1 MGKNQTLEFNSP
13 LSLYIYKFIHID
25 ATAEAIMSK
34 MKHLLRKLHIG
45 NDQQSHHRRT
55 SPAAPPSTT
64 LSPSSSSPSPPSVS
78 VTVDSGDRT
87 VPAENVEVNGSVRN
101 PNRDF
106 NFMEEEF
113 QVQLAMAL
121 SASDPETR
129 NDEESHQIKA
139 AKQLSLACSPSVPDN
154 ERLSEF
160 ISLKYWVSLFSS
172 PPPNYFAQFDDLG
185 VFEYE
190 MGWFWCSLYTWYLL
204 CY

>member
-1 MGKNQTLEFNSP
+1 
-13 LSLYIYKFIHID
+13 
-25 ATAEAIMSK
+25 
-34 MKHLLRKLHIG
+34 
-45 NDQQSHHRRT
+45 
-55 SPAAPPSTT
+55 
-64 LSPSSSSPSPPSVS
+64 

-129 NDEESHQIKA
+129 NDEESDQIKA

-172 PPPNYFAQFDDLG
+172 PPPNYFAQFDVLG
-185 VFEYE
+185 VFEFE
-190 MGWFWCSLYTWYLL
+190 LGWFWCSLFLLLNHWEQIGIYVVL
-204 CY
+204 CYNYRAGVKAGSILNLNLSHCGKPQVVVCRLVL